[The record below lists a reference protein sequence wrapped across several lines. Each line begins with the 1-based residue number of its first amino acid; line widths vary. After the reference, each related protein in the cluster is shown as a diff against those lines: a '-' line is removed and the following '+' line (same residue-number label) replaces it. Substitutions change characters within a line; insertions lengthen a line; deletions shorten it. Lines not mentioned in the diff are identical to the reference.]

1 MTNWEPLA
9 RELLWARLLDKT
21 DRVNE
26 LATILAVDV
35 RDGQNPTDADVR
47 RLRAAIDDLE
57 MTLDA
62 HVSPLTATTQRDVDA
77 NVERTLGD

>member
-1 MTNWEPLA
+1 MSAIL
-9 RELLWARLLDKT
+9 RKLLWGRLLDKT

-26 LATILAVDV
+26 LTTILAVDL
-35 RDGQNPTDADVR
+35 RDGQNSTDADVR
-47 RLRAAIDDLE
+47 RLQAAIDDLE

-62 HVSPLTATTQRDVDA
+62 HVSPLTATTQREVDV